1 MKTFMKGAIAAG
13 AVAVAAPAMAQ
24 DIAVVVHG
32 QANDAFW
39 SVVKAGVDQAA
50 ADTGANVSYNSP
62 ETFDM
67 VLMSQLIDAAVNE
80 EPDGLVI
87 SFPDPDALGPSVERA
102 IAAGIPVITINA
114 GGAQAKELGAAMHV
128 GQDEFDAGVAAGM
141 ALAEM
146 GGTNALCVN
155 QEVGNISL
163 DQRCAGFEEGFGGS
177 VTVLPTTNDTAEI
190 ESKVSA
196 ALASDDTIDTVMAL
210 GASTAGEP
218 SVAAVKASG
227 RDVNVATFDMSAGF
241 LQSVVD
247 GDAAFALDQQQY
259 LQGYMGVAI
268 MALQAKFGLMP
279 GGDIASG
286 PNLITAD
293 KAAQVIDL
301 SAQGLR

>member
-1 MKTFMKGAIAAG
+1 MKTFMKGAVAATAIAI
-13 AVAVAAPAMAQ
+13 AAPAVAQ

-39 SVVKAGVDQAA
+39 SVVRAGVDQAA

-67 VLMSQLIDAAVNE
+67 VLMAQLIDAAVNE
-80 EPDGLVI
+80 EPDGLII
-87 SFPDPDALGPSVERA
+87 SFPDPDALGPSLERA
-102 IAAGIPVITINA
+102 VAAGIPVITINA
-114 GGAQAKELGAAMHV
+114 GGAQAAELGAAMHV
-128 GQDEFDAGVAAGM
+128 GQDEYDAGVAAGE

-146 GGTNALCVN
+146 GGSNAICVN

-177 VTVLPTTNDTAEI
+177 VTVLPTTNDPSEI
-190 ESKVSA
+190 QSRVAA
-196 ALASDDTIDTVMAL
+196 ALASDETIDTVMAL

-218 SVAAVKASG
+218 SVAAANASG
-227 RDVNVATFDMSAGF
+227 REVNVATFDLSAGF

-259 LQGYMGVAI
+259 LQGYMSVSI
-268 MALQAKFGLMP
+268 MALQANYGLMP
-279 GGDIASG
+279 GGDVASG
-286 PNLITAD
+286 PNLITSE
-293 KAAQVIDL
+293 KAGQVIDL
-301 SAQGLR
+301 SAQGIR